1 MKLLKF
7 VKVGRLLLPCK
18 NEKVPSSKREL
29 SYYLKGGFILSGKEK
44 YEIKL
49 KYCPNCGESLLN
61 SRSLLNEYWIS
72 NDIAYFCYCSECSW
86 KGEILEIHRV
96 TAPELA

>member
-1 MKLLKF
+1 MKKFLLWEGTF
-7 VKVGRLLLPCK
+7 FLGG
-18 NEKVPSSKREL
+18 L
-29 SYYLKGGFILSGKEK
+29 SLNSKEK
-44 YEIKL
+44 YEITL

-61 SRSLLNEYWIS
+61 PRSLLNEYWIS

-86 KGEILEIHRV
+86 KGEIHEIHRV